1 MRGTSLPA
9 VALAAA
15 LVLAG
20 CSDGADAD
28 ADGGG
33 TPTSPAATEP
43 SGDPSGT
50 PVVQAPSL
58 PVEAREQTEAGAE
71 AFVRYYV
78 ELMNYGQASGDASP
92 LEAVSAQECG
102 ACSGFISTV
111 DDVYVDGGAV
121 EGGEF
126 VIRELSPLPLDYGAD
141 YATYAVIDVA
151 PQTIL
156 DAGGQATASDAYEYR
171 IGLYPSWVDDAWEM
185 TWIVTPSAA

>member
-9 VALAAA
+9 AALAAA

-28 ADGGG
+28 G
-33 TPTSPAATEP
+33 TPSSPAATEP
-43 SGDPSGT
+43 SSDPSGT
-50 PVVQAPSL
+50 PVVEAPSL
-58 PVEAREQTEAGAE
+58 PAEAGEQTEAGAE
-71 AFVRYYV
+71 AFVRHYV
-78 ELMNYGQASGDASP
+78 DLMNYGQASGDASP
-92 LEAVSAQECG
+92 LEAVSAPGCG

-111 DDVYVDGGAV
+111 DDVYAEGGAV

-171 IGLYPSWVDDAWEM
+171 IGLYPSWVDGAWEM
-185 TWIVTPSAA
+185 TWIVTPSPA